1 MLNVLGI
8 SITFIPSV
16 ILCGHAQ
23 LDYLAK
29 KGLIN
34 YKFIPEHFLDNEIV
48 MWADVLVFI
57 RSDSDLEAYVSKI
70 AREAG
75 KRCVYVLDDDLLNVP
90 DYASS
95 YYYYSLPSTHKNM
108 KKVMANCDTF
118 LTPSPV
124 LMEKYGEPFKHKFF
138 ISEPSLNRIQH
149 KYENDKVRIG
159 FAGSIDRAKDINDI
173 LEDTIR
179 KLVKKYGDEISI
191 EFMGAEPSFV
201 RELGLKHYPYQDGYD
216 TYTAYMAKCNWDI
229 GLAPMPE
236 SEFHR
241 CKYFNKFVEY
251 ASFGIV
257 GVYSNVEPYIYG
269 IKNEVNGLLVEN
281 TTEAWFEAICR
292 LIEDRELRLKL
303 SDECIRQANEVY
315 SLDVLS
321 DDYLKKITADYV
333 KPEVK
338 KISSFGFVK
347 KTFTVK
353 RLFRKIREKGLDFPE
368 WLVEKLK
375 DRDELKKERKWLIS
389 NTGKVEEIVN
399 SRDTVIVLGDGSKR
413 SEKIKDVLKTEYF
426 LIDLNGE
433 DRALDCVRT
442 LQLNDNYAKVC
453 YNSYT
458 LEQCS
463 QVISM
468 MEKVKCVIVCGTERF
483 LPEKLGVDM
492 EAVFDNEKIRLI
504 LDSHG
509 NIPEYYHEK
518 MNFYLEEKTGL
529 IEKRFVDSGALII
542 AETDVQRV
550 LFNDKYGLDSGRIM
564 VIDNG
569 EIEDKLLKMVS

>member
-57 RSDSDLEAYVSKI
+57 RSDSDLEAYVSRI
-70 AREAG
+70 AKEAG
-75 KRCVYVLDDDLLNVP
+75 KRQIYVLDDDLLNVP
-90 DYASS
+90 NYASS
-95 YYYYSLPSTHKNM
+95 YYYYSLPSTHRNM

-124 LMEKYGEPFKHKFF
+124 LMEKYGAPFKHKYL
-138 ISEPSLNRIQH
+138 ISEPSLNRIQA
-149 KYENDKVRIG
+149 KNENDIVRIG

-179 KLVKKYGDEISI
+179 KLVHKYGKGISI
-191 EFMGAEPSFV
+191 EFFGAKPSFV
-201 RELGLKHYPYQDGYD
+201 EELGLKHYPYQDGYD
-216 TYTAYMAKCNWDI
+216 AYTAYMAKCNWDI

-236 SEFHR
+236 SAFHR

-251 ASFGIV
+251 ASFGVV

-269 IKNEVNGLLVEN
+269 IENEVNGLLVEN
-281 TTEAWFEAICR
+281 NTEAWYEAICR
-292 LIEDRELRLKL
+292 LIEDRELRLRL
-303 SDECIRQANEVY
+303 SGECIRQANEIY
-315 SLDVLS
+315 SLDVLA
-321 DDYLKKITADYV
+321 DDYFKKITADYV
-333 KPEVK
+333 PAEK
-338 KISSFGFVK
+338 KYIRPFNLIK

-353 RLFRKIREKGLDFPE
+353 RLFRKIKQEGFGFPA
-368 WLVEKLK
+368 WLVDKLE
-375 DRDELKKERKWLIS
+375 DRKKLSKERKWLIE
-389 NTGKVEEIVN
+389 NTNKVEKIILERESVIIISDN
-399 SRDTVIVLGDGSKR
+399 SAR
-413 SEKIKDVLKTEYF
+413 SAKIREALKSRYF
-426 LIDLNGE
+426 VIDLNGE
-433 DRALDCVRT
+433 NRALDCVRT
-442 LQLNDNYAKVC
+442 VELSDNMARVC

-463 QVISM
+463 QVIGM
-468 MEKVKCVIVCGTERF
+468 MEKVKCVIVCGVERF

-492 EAVFDNEKIRLI
+492 ETVFDNRNIKLI

-518 MNFYLEEKTGL
+518 MNFYLEEKTSL
-529 IEKRFVDSGALII
+529 IEKRFVDSGACVIVENADQLSSFK
-542 AETDVQRV
+542 A
-550 LFNDKYGLDSGRIM
+550 KYGLDNNYIC
-564 VIDNG
+564 VIDD
-569 EIEDKLLKMVS
+569 ESIEDKVLKLIV